1 MPEPEKKTCDA
12 RAPVWVVA
20 LVVLGVMI
28 VTSAAVL
35 PMFMGEYLAALRNSS
50 KQGDGAQANGADGG
64 DSSQGDFFAGG
75 GMQGQRQVE
84 RELTPTPLTATAKFP
99 FKAVFAYAAGE
110 SLPFKPEEVNSDFVQ
125 SQLSLSINPS
135 VDYLL
140 LFITGARF
148 NEYSRDGFPDA
159 ATVIAEVRPEEVR
172 GIIERWQGKFAVFTE
187 PFSVADELRRLRN
200 DKPVLES
207 SP

>member
-1 MPEPEKKTCDA
+1 MPEPDKKTGDV

-35 PMFMGEYLAALRNSS
+35 PMFMGEYLSALRNSS
-50 KQGDGAQANGADGG
+50 KQGDSAQADGG
-64 DSSQGDFFAGG
+64 EGGQGDFFAGG
-75 GMQGQRQVE
+75 GLQGQRQVE
-84 RELTPTPLTATAKFP
+84 QELTPTPLTTTAKFP
-99 FKAVFAYAAGE
+99 FKAAFVYAAGE
-110 SLPFKPEEVNSDFVQ
+110 SLPFKPEEVTSGFVQ

-159 ATVIAEVRPEEVR
+159 STVVAEVRPEEVR
-172 GIIERWQGKFAVFTE
+172 GIIECADGAFAVFSE
-187 PFSVADELRRLRN
+187 PAQVANELSRLRSA
-200 DKPVLES
+200 KPVLES

>member
-1 MPEPEKKTCDA
+1 MPEPEKKTGDV

-50 KQGDGAQANGADGG
+50 KQRDGAQANGEGG
-64 DSSQGDFFAGG
+64 QDDFFAGG

-84 RELTPTPLTATAKFP
+84 QQLTPTPLTAPAKFP
-99 FKAVFAYAAGE
+99 FKAVFAYAAGD
-110 SLPFKPEEVNSDFVQ
+110 SLPFKPEEVNSGFVQ

-148 NEYSRDGFPDA
+148 NEYSRNGFPDA
-159 ATVIAEVRPEEVR
+159 ATVLAEVRPEELR
-172 GIIERWQGKFAVFTE
+172 GIIERSQGAFKVFTK
-187 PFSVADELRRLRN
+187 PAQVANELTRLRN
-200 DKPVLES
+200 AKPVLES